1 MKKQLKP
8 HLLITESGVSVQIYT
23 DDDKFVVQDHDRK
36 RIRCYA
42 FTSLEEASK
51 FARFMACRQYWAQ
64 VAKKLGVRILGP
76 VRSFPVGTSTST
88 LMAWDTFLR
97 ANHRHGAS
105 SKTIRDLVEAL
116 SAAFDSVSSGT
127 INSLTA
133 AWHLTASAPDHW
145 SAAKRPRAQ
154 ANVAKFLGWLSQ
166 QPLQAHGS
174 APAVPAAPVVDKQ
187 YLSVQEA
194 ELLLRACPDADARR
208 YVALSLFAGLRSA
221 EVANLR
227 WEDLVGQSETFA
239 CQGKGQPRCVPLTA
253 NLMVWLQPPTPAEG
267 PVVTD
272 AAAHKVRALLGNLKS
287 AGTHA
292 LRTTYLLCCLAL
304 HDPEAAAQ
312 SAGIGQVQEAS
323 HTALPIGRADAER
336 LFSLAPS

>member
-1 MKKQLKP
+1 
-8 HLLITESGVSVQIYT
+8 
-23 DDDKFVVQDHDRK
+23 
-36 RIRCYA
+36 
-42 FTSLEEASK
+42 
-51 FARFMACRQYWAQ
+51 
-64 VAKKLGVRILGP
+64 
-76 VRSFPVGTSTST
+76 
-88 LMAWDTFLR
+88 
-97 ANHRHGAS
+97 
-105 SKTIRDLVEAL
+105 
-116 SAAFDSVSSGT
+116 
-127 INSLTA
+127 
-133 AWHLTASAPDHW
+133 
-145 SAAKRPRAQ
+145 
-154 ANVAKFLGWLSQ
+154 
-166 QPLQAHGS
+166 
-174 APAVPAAPVVDKQ
+174 VDKQ

-323 HTALPIGRADAER
+323 HTAFSASLLADPSPPQRPA
-336 LFSLAPS
+336 FSLINLERHAANPVQGWLLL